1 MLRKNLLVR
10 IVLVA
15 GAALLAQA
23 ADPVP
28 KTSGATNDITLRWR
42 AEQGEAIAQ
51 NNLGVCYLSGT
62 GVVADK
68 TEAVKWFRKAATQ
81 GDAKAQLN
89 LGACYLT
96 GAGVAK
102 DTTIAAQWFRK
113 AAEQGDA
120 KAQFN
125 LGVCYR
131 KGEGLG
137 ADMTKAALWFRK
149 ASEQG
154 LASAQYNLA
163 MCYLAG
169 AGVPEDFVESY
180 KWFNLAGLAGNEQAA
195 AAREELA
202 KTMTPAQITEGQA
215 RTQQWQQEKT
225 QSAAAAH

>member
-1 MLRKNLLVR
+1 MLRKSLWVMSVLL
-10 IVLVA
+10 A
-15 GAALLAQA
+15 GAALLGRA
-23 ADPVP
+23 ADPMP
-28 KTSGATNDITLRWR
+28 KASGATNDITLRWR
-42 AEQGEAIAQ
+42 AEQGEATAQ

-62 GVVADK
+62 GVLADQA
-68 TEAVKWFRKAATQ
+68 EAVKWFRKAADQ

-102 DTTIAAQWFRK
+102 DATVAAQWFRK
-113 AAEQGDA
+113 AAELGDA

-131 KGEGLG
+131 KGEGIG

-154 LASAQYNLA
+154 LASAQYNMA
-163 MCYLAG
+163 MCYVAG
-169 AGVPEDFVESY
+169 AGVPEDFAEAY

-202 KTMTPAQITEGQA
+202 KTMTPAQITEAQA

-225 QSAAAAH
+225 EARAATH